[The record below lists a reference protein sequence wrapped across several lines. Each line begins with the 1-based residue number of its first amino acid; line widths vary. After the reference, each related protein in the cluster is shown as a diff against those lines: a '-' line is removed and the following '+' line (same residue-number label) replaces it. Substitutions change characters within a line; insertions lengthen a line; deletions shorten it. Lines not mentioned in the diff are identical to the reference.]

1 MSENIK
7 NEIENQNEVVEIT
20 VTRTTRESEM
30 YVRVND
36 GPRDPEAKKFLNT
49 PLTFYNH
56 MMEQIAWRA
65 ELNIYLEASLDHFA
79 LNHVICEDLGITFG
93 KAIGEMMDKKQKMG
107 APGYGFSYGN
117 IDESMA
123 RSVIG
128 FEKRAYLDLDF
139 GNIVVPES
147 VEGINS
153 EDLVSF
159 LEGFVQGAQA
169 TLHIDLLKGRNNH
182 GHHQWE
188 SIFRAFGDSLRQAM
202 EVRQWRKNMAA
213 GVAGEITWK
222 IED

>member
-1 MSENIK
+1 
-7 NEIENQNEVVEIT
+7 
-20 VTRTTRESEM
+20 
-30 YVRVND
+30 
-36 GPRDPEAKKFLNT
+36 
-49 PLTFYNH
+49 
-56 MMEQIAWRA
+56 
-65 ELNIYLEASLDHFA
+65 
-79 LNHVICEDLGITFG
+79 
-93 KAIGEMMDKKQKMG
+93 MG

-128 FEKRAYLDLDF
+128 FEKRAYLELEF
-139 GNIVVPES
+139 NGISVPES

-169 TLHIDLLKGRNNH
+169 TLHIDLLKGRDNH

-202 EVRQWRKNMAA
+202 LVRDWRKNMAA
-213 GVAGEITWK
+213 GVAGEITYD
-222 IED
+222 IEEKE

>member
-1 MSENIK
+1 MEIIVK
-7 NEIENQNEVVEIT
+7 RKTNESLMT
-20 VTRTTRESEM
+20 
-30 YVRVND
+30 VRVND
-36 GPRDPEAKKFLNT
+36 APRDPEARKGLNT
-49 PLTFYNH
+49 PLTFFNH
-56 MMEQIAWRA
+56 MMEQIAWRS
-65 ELNIYLEASLDHFA
+65 ELNIYMETQLDHFA

-93 KAIGEMMDKKQKMG
+93 KAIAAMMDKKQKMG

-128 FEKRAYLDLDF
+128 FEKRAYLELQYN
-139 GNIVVPES
+139 GIVVPES

-169 TLHIDLLKGRNNH
+169 TLHLDLLKGRDNH

-188 SIFRAFGDSLRQAM
+188 SIFRALGDSLRSAM
-202 EVRQWRKNMAA
+202 LIRPWRENMAA
-213 GVAGEITWK
+213 GVAGEITYE
-222 IED
+222 IEEK

>member
-1 MSENIK
+1 MEISVK
-7 NEIENQNEVVEIT
+7 RKTNESVMVVT
-20 VTRTTRESEM
+20 
-30 YVRVND
+30 VND
-36 GPRDPEAKKFLNT
+36 GPRDPEAKKGLNT

-65 ELNIYLEASLDHFA
+65 ELNISLDVHLDHFA

-93 KAIGEMMDKKQKMG
+93 KAISAMMDKKQKLG

-117 IDESMA
+117 IDEAMA

-128 FEKRAYLDLDF
+128 FEKRAYLELNF
-139 GNIVVPES
+139 NEIKVPES

-169 TLHIDLLKGRNNH
+169 TLHLDLLKGRDNH

-188 SIFRAFGDSLRQAM
+188 SIFRAFGDSLRSAM
-202 EVRQWRKNMAA
+202 LIREWRKDMAA
-213 GVAGEITWK
+213 GVAGEINYE
-222 IED
+222 IEEKE